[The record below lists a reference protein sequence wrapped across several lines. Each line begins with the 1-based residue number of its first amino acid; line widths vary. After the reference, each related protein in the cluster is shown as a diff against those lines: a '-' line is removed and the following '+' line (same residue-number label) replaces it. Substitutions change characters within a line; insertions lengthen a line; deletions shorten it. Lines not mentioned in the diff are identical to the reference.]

1 MDKRKNKGKKLR
13 RRQMDALYAK
23 LQPLAEASNVSGG
36 GWLRDI
42 REALGISS
50 VQFAKRLGISKQAYL
65 KLEASEEKRTIE
77 LATLSRVADA
87 IGFCVVYAI
96 VPAGVHSSLESIL
109 RDRATKVATKFVN
122 KVSRTMALED
132 QSIAKEEREQQI
144 AELADELIADLDKR
158 LWDQD

>member
-13 RRQMDALYAK
+13 RRQLDALYAK
-23 LQPLAEASNVSGG
+23 LKPFADASQASG

-65 KLEASEEKRTIE
+65 KLETSEEKRTIE
-77 LATLSRVADA
+77 LATLSRVAEA
-87 IGFCVVYAI
+87 IGFRVVYAI
-96 VPAGVHSSLESIL
+96 VPSGLQTGLESML
-109 RDRATKVATKFVN
+109 RERAIKVATKFVN
-122 KVSRTMALED
+122 KVSRTMELED
-132 QSIAKEEREQQI
+132 QAIAKREREQQI
-144 AELADELIADLDKR
+144 AELADELVADLDKR

>member
-13 RRQMDALYAK
+13 RRQLDALYTK
-23 LQPLAEASNVSGG
+23 LKPLAEASNASGS
-36 GWLRDI
+36 WLRDI

-65 KLEASEEKRTIE
+65 KLETSEEKRTIE
-77 LATLSRVADA
+77 LATLSRVAEA
-87 IGFCVVYAI
+87 IGFRVVYAI
-96 VPAGVHSSLESIL
+96 VPSGTHSSLESIL
-109 RDRATKVATKFVN
+109 HERAIKIATNFVN

-132 QSIAKEEREQQI
+132 QAIAKKEREQQI
-144 AELADELIADLDKR
+144 VELADELVADLDKR

>member
-13 RRQMDALYAK
+13 RRQLDALYTK
-23 LQPLAEASNVSGG
+23 LRPLAETLNVSG

-50 VQFAKRLGISKQAYL
+50 IQFAKRLGISKQAYL

-77 LATLSRVADA
+77 LASLSRVAEA
-87 IGFCVVYAI
+87 IGFRLVYAI
-96 VPAGVHSSLESIL
+96 VPASFQSSLESML
-109 RDRATKVATKFVN
+109 RERAIKVATRFVN

-132 QSIAKEEREQQI
+132 QSIDKSERAQQI
-144 AELADELIADLDKR
+144 DELADELMADLDKR
-158 LWDQD
+158 LWDKD